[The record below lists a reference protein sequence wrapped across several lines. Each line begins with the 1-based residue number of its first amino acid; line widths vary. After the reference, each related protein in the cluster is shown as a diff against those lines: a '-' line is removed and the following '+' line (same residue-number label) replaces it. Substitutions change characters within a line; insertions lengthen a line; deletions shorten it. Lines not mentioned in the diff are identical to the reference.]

1 MVIDKRAL
9 CLYVDHTTMNRTLLT
24 VAQLIERCVPPS
36 PELLGPWRRRL
47 RDLTNIGAVPA
58 AARQHEGAGK
68 HRLYRPSVVPLA
80 AVLLRLGDRG
90 VQIGDINC
98 VAQVIL
104 HPRKLDREVKQIWSA
119 AWAGDLHGG
128 DEAWLAIAPIPIY
141 GGVKFNA
148 GFGPVWLP
156 DSPGEPDTWIIT
168 YLSRIFR
175 QIKAAQAPENGK

>member
-1 MVIDKRAL
+1 
-9 CLYVDHTTMNRTLLT
+9 MNRTLLT

-80 AVLLRLGDRG
+80 AVLLRMGDRG
-90 VQIGDINC
+90 VQIGDISG
-98 VAQVIL
+98 VGRMIL
-104 HPRKLDREVKQIWSA
+104 HPRKIHQGVKQIWSR
-119 AWAGDLHGG
+119 AWAEDLYGEA
-128 DEAWLAIAPIPIY
+128 EAWLAIAPIPLR
-141 GGVKFNA
+141 GGFRFSA
-148 GFGPVWLP
+148 GFGPVRLP
-156 DSPGEPDTWIIT
+156 DSPGEPDTWIVT

-175 QIKAAQAPENGK
+175 QIKAAQAAENAK

>member
-1 MVIDKRAL
+1 
-9 CLYVDHTTMNRTLLT
+9 MNRTLLT

-58 AARQHEGAGK
+58 AARQHEGAGR
-68 HRLYRPSVVPLA
+68 HRLYRPNVVPLA

-90 VQIGDINC
+90 VQIGDVSA
-98 VAQVIL
+98 VAEVIL
-104 HPRKLDREVKQIWSA
+104 HSRRHDRGVKQIWSA

-128 DEAWLAIAPIPIY
+128 QEAWLAIAPIPIS
-141 GGVKFNA
+141 GGVRFAA
-148 GFGPVWLP
+148 GFGPIWLR
-156 DSPGEPDTWIIT
+156 DSPGEPDTWIVS

-175 QIKAAQAPENGK
+175 QIKAAEAAENGK